1 MQPLQNAGYDRA
13 ITVFSPDGRLFQV
26 EYAREA
32 VKRGTTSI
40 GVKSSEGIVL
50 AVDKRT
56 TSKLVEASSI
66 EKIFKIDEHIGAAT
80 SGLVADARAL
90 VERAR
95 VEAQINK
102 ITYSEPIRV
111 TSLSKKL
118 CDMLQLYTQNGGVRP
133 FGSAL
138 IIGGI
143 YNGKCKLFE
152 TDPSGALIEYK
163 ATAIGSGRNAAMDI
177 FEEKYEDS
185 LTLEGAIELAL
196 AAINEATDHET
207 TSNNVEIA
215 VIKIDD
221 EKYVKLSQDEV
232 QKYIDEVLP
241 KEEEEDE
248 NEEYEED
255 SSDDGF
261 DEDGNVKNLDT
272 LLWIFDRDYMEPEE
286 FLNTPIWEFFEI
298 SKKQFDLID
307 WKGMM
312 SEQFYDFYS
321 SFLELPKSIPIEKRI
336 KYAKVNS
343 FSYFYNM
350 DLPEGFSVAEYK
362 QYAYRLVDTHS
373 FEESIH
379 IFPLLRDYYRF
390 YADALE
396 MNRRREAEGSKGA
409 PVLREV
415 PADPGP

>member
-26 EYAREA
+26 EYA

-56 TSKLVEASSI
+56 TSNLVEASSI

-111 TSLSKKL
+111 ESLSKKL

-138 IIGGI
+138 IIGGV
-143 YNGKCKLFE
+143 YENKCKLFE

-163 ATAIGSGRNAAMDI
+163 ATAIGSGRSAAMDI
-177 FEEKYEDS
+177 FEEKYSDDV
-185 LTLEGAIELAL
+185 TLEGAIKLAIT
-196 AAINEATDHET
+196 AIDEATDHDT

-215 VIKIDD
+215 VIKKDD
-221 EKYVKLSQDEV
+221 GKYEKLSHEEV
-232 QKYIDEVLP
+232 QKFIDEILAE
-241 KEEEEDE
+241 KEEEVEEVDDSEEDE
-248 NEEYEED
+248 E
-255 SSDDGF
+255 
-261 DEDGNVKNLDT
+261 
-272 LLWIFDRDYMEPEE
+272 
-286 FLNTPIWEFFEI
+286 
-298 SKKQFDLID
+298 
-307 WKGMM
+307 
-312 SEQFYDFYS
+312 
-321 SFLELPKSIPIEKRI
+321 
-336 KYAKVNS
+336 
-343 FSYFYNM
+343 
-350 DLPEGFSVAEYK
+350 
-362 QYAYRLVDTHS
+362 
-373 FEESIH
+373 
-379 IFPLLRDYYRF
+379 
-390 YADALE
+390 
-396 MNRRREAEGSKGA
+396 
-409 PVLREV
+409 
-415 PADPGP
+415 